1 LNYLNEK
8 QMRCIEM
15 MIEDSMEITKIAKE
29 LGVSR
34 TTIYNWMKDERFKAE
49 LDKNEQDIKT
59 RVNRVIVHRL
69 PEAIEKLWALTNS
82 TDGRTKLKATKE
94 WVDRGLGKVSTSMTI
109 EDKRS
114 NSDVGSIDEL
124 MTMADELIKQ
134 EEKQAE
140 ND

>member
-1 LNYLNEK
+1 
-8 QMRCIEM
+8 MRCIEM

-94 WVDRGLGKVSTSMTI
+94 WVDRGLGKVSTAMTI

-134 EEKQAE
+134 EEKQSE

>member
-1 LNYLNEK
+1 MNYLNEK

-94 WVDRGLGKVSTSMTI
+94 WVDRGLGKVSTAMTI

-134 EEKQAE
+134 EEKQSE

>member
-1 LNYLNEK
+1 MNYLNEK

>member
-1 LNYLNEK
+1 
-8 QMRCIEM
+8 M

>member
-1 LNYLNEK
+1 
-8 QMRCIEM
+8 MRCIEM